1 MSKAKIEAFY
11 NREGT
16 FKEGLDRLRGL
27 ALQTEL
33 QEDLKWGTPVYTLKG
48 KNVFGITSFKSHFG
62 IWFFNGC
69 FLKDPQGVLE
79 NAQEGKTKAMRHY
92 TFSSSDEIIPEIVL
106 AYMTEAIENQKKGLI
121 HKLDKKKKTEIPAE
135 LHQVLEKDSRLKEAF
150 KQLTPYKQ
158 REYCEYI
165 ESAKQLKT
173 KQSRLAKILPMIRE
187 GLGINDRY
195 R

>member
-92 TFSSSDEIIPEIVL
+92 TFSSSDEIVPEIVL

-121 HKLDKKKKTEIPAE
+121 HKPDKKKKTEIPAE